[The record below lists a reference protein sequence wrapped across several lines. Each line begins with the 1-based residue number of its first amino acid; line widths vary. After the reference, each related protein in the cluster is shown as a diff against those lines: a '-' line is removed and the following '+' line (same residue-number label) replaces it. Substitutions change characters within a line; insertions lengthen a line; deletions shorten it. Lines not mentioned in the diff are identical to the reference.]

1 VLAAGVAAGVVMTA
15 GGVAWAAGG
24 HGNGTLTTAQ
34 IAAATSPGLVDV
46 VSTLGF
52 SHAAAAGTGL
62 VLTPDGEVLTNNHV
76 VEGATSVKV
85 TDIGNGRTYAADV
98 VGYDAKDDIAVL
110 QLRHAS
116 GLTTVTLGN
125 SSTVKTGDKVVGI
138 GNAGGKGGAPSVVTG
153 KVTALGQAITASDQ
167 AAGTSERLT
176 GLIRSNAGI
185 RPGDSGGPLVNSHGQ
200 VIGINT
206 AGSSSFQ
213 LSSQRT
219 STQAFAIPINTAL
232 SIASAI
238 EAGRSSATVHVG
250 ATAFL
255 GVEVVP
261 ANSGG
266 LPGAGGTGVTVAGV
280 LPGSPA
286 AAVGLQAGDLITTV
300 GGHRVTSPN
309 GIQAA
314 LVTHHPGDSISI
326 GWLDQT
332 GQAHTATVTL
342 TTGPAA

>member
-1 VLAAGVAAGVVMTA
+1 MTA

-62 VLTPDGEVLTNNHV
+62 VLTPNGRVLTNNHV
-76 VEGATSVKV
+76 IEGATSIKV
-85 TDIGNGRTYAADV
+85 TDIGNGRSYSASV

-125 SSTVKTGDKVVGI
+125 SSAVRAGDKVVGI

-153 KVTALGQAITASDQ
+153 KVTALGQSITASDA
-167 AAGTSERLT
+167 AAGTSEQLT
-176 GLIRSNAGI
+176 GLIRSNANI

-206 AGSSSFQ
+206 AGWSSFH
-213 LSSQRT
+213 LASQRT
-219 STQAFAIPINTAL
+219 STRAFAIPINTAL

-238 EAGRSSATVHVG
+238 EAGRTSATVHVG

-261 ANSGG
+261 AGSGLPG
-266 LPGAGGTGVTVAGV
+266 LPGAGGSGVAVAGV
-280 LPGSPA
+280 VPGSPA
-286 AAVGLQAGDLITTV
+286 AAAGVQPGDLITAV
-300 GGHRVTSPN
+300 GGHRVTSPT
-309 GIQAA
+309 GIQTA
-314 LVTHHPGDSISI
+314 LVTHHPGDSITI
-326 GWLDQT
+326 GWVDQA
-332 GQAHTATVTL
+332 GQAHAATVAL